1 LRSAEPWQRTLAGV
15 AACTAPGLLVRFS
28 AGAASYPLQ
37 LIAYG
42 AAVIAAAF
50 MLAWAC
56 EAAQVDVANGIV
68 VAAVAFVAI
77 LPEYIVEVHFAL
89 TGAAEYVTANLT
101 GASRLLLGFAVAM
114 PAVVPLLPERWRPR
128 QLGRMDLPEPH
139 RVELAVLAVGAVW
152 SLRAVLTGRLTF
164 LDAAVLIGMYV
175 LYLRRA
181 ATAGGESAEPLGVAA
196 ALAGLPSSD
205 RRRWAAGLMLYAAF
219 VILLTAVPFGNAVL
233 GAGGMIGMSPYLLLQ
248 LIVPVATETPELVV
262 SFVLLTHGRGGQ
274 SIAVLLA
281 GAVSQYTLALGTL
294 PLAYAAGP
302 AVGPLPLA
310 GRERIE
316 LLLTV
321 GVALYAVAS
330 LLSLRLSRGDS
341 TIMLA
346 LFAGQL
352 LLPSVVTRTLF
363 AVAFWAVAIDVLTAE
378 RRRLPGLAGALRPP
392 RPAPRAAA
400 PPARRDRSR
409 HGRSR
414 TRSPAGPAEGRSR
427 RT

>member
-1 LRSAEPWQRTLAGV
+1 LRSAEAWQRTLAAT

-28 AGAASYPLQ
+28 AGAVSYPLQ
-37 LIAYG
+37 LVAYG
-42 AAVIAAAF
+42 AAVVAAAF

-128 QLGRMDLPEPH
+128 HLGRLELPEPH
-139 RVELAVLAVGAVW
+139 RVELAILALAAVW
-152 SLRAVLTGRLTF
+152 SLRAVLTGRLTL
-164 LDAAVLIGMYV
+164 LDSAVLIGMYV
-175 LYLRRA
+175 VYLRRA
-181 ATAGGESAEPLGVAA
+181 AAAGGESAEPLGVAA
-196 ALAGLPSSD
+196 VLAGLPSSE

-233 GAGGMIGMSPYLLLQ
+233 GAGGMIGISPYLLLQ
-248 LIVPVATETPELVV
+248 WIVPLATETPELVV
-262 SFVLLTHGRGGQ
+262 SFVLLIHGRGGQ

-294 PLAYAAGP
+294 PLAYAAGS

-363 AVAFWAVAIDVLTAE
+363 ALAFWAVAIDVLMAE
-378 RRRLPGLAGALRPP
+378 RRRLPALAAALRPP
-392 RPAPRAAA
+392 RRAPRAPA
-400 PPARRDRSR
+400 PPARRGRSQ

-414 TRSPAGPAEGRSR
+414 TRSPAGASEGRSR
-427 RT
+427 RR